1 MKNEFHSVCGT
12 IITEIRS
19 TVERVCDTE
28 VEDFIAL
35 LLRSRRIFCLGSGR
49 SGIIL
54 QCFCMRLSH
63 LGLQAH
69 WVGSPNCPPATPEDA
84 LVVCSGSGKTAS
96 VISIMQR
103 AKALGVR
110 IALLTAAESSD
121 ACPIA
126 DTIIHIQAPAELMN
140 TNSISMQPMR
150 TLFEQAA
157 FVVCE
162 TVVAILQARL
172 NIREEEMAKRHANL
186 E

>member
-1 MKNEFHSVCGT
+1 MKNEFHGVCGA
-12 IITEIRS
+12 IIAEIRS

-96 VISIMQR
+96 VVSIMQR
-103 AKALGVR
+103 AKDLGVR
-110 IALLTAAESSD
+110 VALLTAEENSD
-121 ACPIA
+121 ACRIA
-126 DTIIHIQAPAELMN
+126 DTIIHIQAPSELMN

-150 TLFEQAA
+150 TLFEQVA

-162 TVVAILQARL
+162 TVVAILQHRL
-172 NIREEEMAKRHANL
+172 TIREEEMARRHANL

>member
-1 MKNEFHSVCGT
+1 MKNEFHDACGT
-12 IITEIRS
+12 IIAEIRS

-28 VEDFIAL
+28 IEDFMAL

-54 QCFCMRLSH
+54 QCFCMRLNH

-121 ACPIA
+121 ACHVA
-126 DTIIHIQAPAELMN
+126 DTIIHIQAPSELTN
-140 TNSISMQPMR
+140 TNSISVQPMR

-162 TVVAILQARL
+162 TVIAILQVRL